1 MSKKIYIA
9 GPMRGIPYYNAPL
22 FDKVASQL
30 LLSGAV
36 VINPVARD
44 RDAGF
49 DVYQCSDD
57 HDWSTFPKQLDRKA
71 VAKRSI
77 LDVAEADSVCCLPG
91 WENSQGANSEVM
103 FALFSGL
110 DVWEWGSPVAS
121 SCVFGSIKSPRRAEI
136 LTKAIE
142 LTCGERDEK
151 YGEPVR
157 NMQHIADIANAILQ
171 RDLTA
176 YEITVVHE
184 STKLAR
190 RRTSPTESDHYADG
204 AAYTGIA
211 YECQMEAIR

>member
-9 GPMRGIPYYNAPL
+9 GPMRGIPYYNVPL
-22 FDKVASQL
+22 FDKVASEL
-30 LLSGAV
+30 LSSGAV

-77 LDVAEADSVCCLPG
+77 LDVAEADEVCCLPD

-103 FALFSGL
+103 FALFAGL
-110 DVWEWGSPVAS
+110 DVWEWGTGELIEPETLPIETV
-121 SCVFGSIKSPRRAEI
+121 GRAEI

-151 YGEPVR
+151 YGEPAR
-157 NMQHIADIANAILQ
+157 NMQHIADIANAILH

-176 YEITVVHE
+176 YEIAVVHE

-211 YECQMEAIR
+211 FECQLEATE